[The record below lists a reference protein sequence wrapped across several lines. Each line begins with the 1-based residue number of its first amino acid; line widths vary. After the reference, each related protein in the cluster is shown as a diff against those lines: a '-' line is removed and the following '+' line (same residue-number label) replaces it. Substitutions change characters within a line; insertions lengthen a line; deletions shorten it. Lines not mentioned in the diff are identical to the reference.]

1 MDKEIIKKL
10 SGKFIKLT
18 NHQDFTTIKS
28 MEILLRKF
36 LIQNYTKLDKSYFKT
51 SDFEKQKYKIHSAIC
66 RKEINNSDKRELK
79 IQKLVK
85 LLMKKYKDGSE
96 YSKTDIG
103 GNIVSELE
111 ESYDYVLSAEESQD
125 VVNLAWDLNKNF

>member
-18 NHQDFTTIKS
+18 NHEDFTTIKS
-28 MEILLRKF
+28 MENLLRKF
-36 LIQNYTKLDKSYFKT
+36 LIQNYTQLDKSYFKT

-66 RKEINNSDKRELK
+66 TKEINKSDKRELE

-85 LLMKKYKDGSE
+85 FLMKKYKDDDSG

-111 ESYDYVLSAEESQD
+111 ENYDYVLSAEESKD
-125 VVNLAWDLNKNF
+125 VVNLAWDLYKT